1 MVLASTLEI
10 QPIASPSTWSRSAM
24 AVSDGSAGQSMKMTT
39 ARSAMLPTAAARE
52 RRRLLPGTTCL
63 VVKEPLDGVE
73 DRVLVLSGLG
83 GARGARRC
91 GGPDVLPHA
100 VVLLPALQRI
110 VEVDDLPLRMA
121 VLQQPAHLPRDG
133 LGETAHV
140 VAVLP
145 AEVEGDQHRLH
156 RHSVD
161 RGLLPLVDVG
171 GDLGARIE
179 LGDALVGDRDQLET

>member
-1 MVLASTLEI
+1 MVLASALEL

-83 GARGARRC
+83 GARGAGR
-91 GGPDVLPHA
+91 GGGSDLLPHA
-100 VVLLPALQRI
+100 VVLLPALHRI
-110 VEVDDLPLRMA
+110 IEVDDLSLPKAHLHH
-121 VLQQPAHLPRDG
+121 PTHLPRAG
-133 LGETAHV
+133 LGETAH
-140 VAVLP
+140 AVPVPP
-145 AEVEGDQHRLH
+145 AER
-156 RHSVD
+156 
-161 RGLLPLVDVG
+161 
-171 GDLGARIE
+171 
-179 LGDALVGDRDQLET
+179 